1 MSPLSLAS
9 WGATLA
15 VIVLALFLR
24 SRAYAIFRG
33 VVLSIYTLIAIAIL
47 PIVLQ
52 SFAATPDWLRTSA
65 TLLVYYLHAVSYL
78 DPALLVRPRLRK
90 AWYRYLIS
98 LPAQTMGAT
107 MLLAFPW
114 AIIAA
119 FGLYPWG
126 WQIPFACGLVGLYQ
140 SLRLKPESHDLYVGA
155 TQVIEGPARVLN
167 PPLSAP
173 ATNSEP
179 LRIVQITDPHLG
191 PFMTVQRLAR
201 ICRQAVEEKPD
212 LILLTGDFL
221 TMESQAE
228 SAWLAEALAPLK
240 PYAGKTYACL
250 GNHDH
255 EALTQVKRALA
266 ASKIQLLVDEQITIR
281 AGHALVDLLGF
292 DFHFRDRQARTENI
306 LAHFPRTPG
315 ALRIVLLHDPGA
327 FKHLPSGSAD
337 LVLSGH
343 THGGHVGLQSLGAY
357 WTVVNAIAKIPDH
370 GLWGHG
376 TNRLWVHRGTGHYGF
391 PLRLGVSGEQSL
403 LRVWQVAEAI

>member
-1 MSPLSLAS
+1 MSYLSLAS
-9 WGATLA
+9 WGATLT
-15 VIVLALFLR
+15 VVVLALLLR

-33 VVLSIYTLIAIAIL
+33 VILSIYTLIAIAIL
-47 PIVLQ
+47 PVVLD
-52 SFAATPDWLRTSA
+52 SLSGTPGWLRVSCTF
-65 TLLVYYLHAVSYL
+65 VIYYLHAVTYL
-78 DPALLVRPRLRK
+78 DPALLVRPRLRP
-90 AWYRYLIS
+90 AWYRYMVS

-107 MLLAFPW
+107 VLLCFPW

-126 WQIPFACGLVGLYQ
+126 WQLPLACGLLGLYQ
-140 SLRLKPESHDLYVGA
+140 SLRLKPETHDLYVGA
-155 TQVIEGPARVLN
+155 TQSVEGPARVLH
-167 PPLSAP
+167 PPRSAP
-173 ATNSEP
+173 ATNRAP

-191 PFMTVQRLAR
+191 PFMSVRRLAK
-201 ICRQAVEEKPD
+201 ICEQAVDEKPD

-221 TMESQAE
+221 TMESQAQ

-240 PYAGKTYACL
+240 HYAGKTFACL

-255 EALTQVKRALA
+255 EALPQVMRALE
-266 ASKIQLLVDEQITIR
+266 ASKVRLLVDEQITIR
-281 AGHALVDLLGF
+281 VGDNLVDILGF
-292 DFHFRDRQARTENI
+292 DFHFRDREIRTEKI
-306 LAHFPRTPG
+306 LAHYPRTPD

-327 FKHLPSGSAD
+327 FKFFPSGSAD

-403 LRVWQVAEAI
+403 LRVWQVADSL

>member
-33 VVLSIYTLIAIAIL
+33 IVLSIYTLIAIAIL
-47 PIVLQ
+47 PIVIQ
-52 SFAATPDWLRTSA
+52 SFAASPDWLRTSA

-126 WQIPFACGLVGLYQ
+126 WQIPFACGFVGLYQ

-155 TQVIEGPARVLN
+155 TQIIEGPARVLN
-167 PPLSAP
+167 PPRSAP
-173 ATNSEP
+173 STNAEP

-240 PYAGKTYACL
+240 SYAGKTFACL

-255 EALTQVKRALA
+255 EALPQVKRALN
-266 ASKIQLLVDEQITIR
+266 ASKVRLLVDEQITIR
-281 AGHALVDLLGF
+281 TGRVLVDLLGF
-292 DFHFRDRQARTENI
+292 DFHFRDREARTANI
-306 LAHFPRTPG
+306 LAHFPRTPE

-357 WTVVNAIAKIPDH
+357 WTVVHAIARIPDH

-391 PLRLGVSGEQSL
+391 PLRLGVSGEQSV